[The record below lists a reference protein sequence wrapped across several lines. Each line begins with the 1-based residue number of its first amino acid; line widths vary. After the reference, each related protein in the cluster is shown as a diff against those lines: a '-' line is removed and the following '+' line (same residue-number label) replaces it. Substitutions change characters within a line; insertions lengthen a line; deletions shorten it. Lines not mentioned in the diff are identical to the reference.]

1 MITMT
6 VVYVDILVLL
16 NAYMTLFQ
24 LAATAKFCRARV
36 IGWRLLLASAL
47 GGLSGLLFFL
57 GDYPLLCIL
66 ANLICAAIIILAA
79 FRSVGFKAFLKRM
92 LCFCGCGAVFA
103 GAILLCRTLGAKG
116 LSYRG
121 GAVYFEISP
130 LLLIG
135 ATAGCYLILRIFFK
149 LTESKLPA
157 KSCRMTVR
165 VGRRSVVLEA
175 VVDSGNMLSD
185 PISGLPVAVTPES
198 AVSPLFTGDAVRFF
212 CGDGICYD
220 EGWRRRVRLIPCRTV
235 GGGGL
240 LPGFLPDSVV
250 IGSKD
255 VKLLIAVSD
264 KLDRDGETLLP
275 SAVSEEIGA

>member
-1 MITMT
+1 MT
-6 VVYVDILVLL
+6 VVYVDILFLL

-24 LAATAKFCRARV
+24 LAAAAKFCRVRIA
-36 IGWRLLLASAL
+36 GWRLLLASML

-57 GDYPLLCIL
+57 GDFPLLCIA
-66 ANLICAAIIILAA
+66 ANLICAAVIILAA
-79 FRSVGFKAFLKRM
+79 FRPTGFKAFFKRM

-103 GAILLCRTLGAKG
+103 GAVLLCKTLGAQG

-149 LTESKLPA
+149 LTESKLPSICH
-157 KSCRMTVR
+157 KMSVR
-165 VGRRSVVLEA
+165 VGRRSVTLEA
-175 VVDSGNMLSD
+175 VIDSGNMLCD
-185 PISGLPVAVTPES
+185 PISGLPVAVAPQS
-198 AVSPLFTGDAVRFF
+198 AVSPLFTGDAARFF
-212 CGDGICYD
+212 CGDGVCSD
-220 EGWRRRVRLIPCRTV
+220 GQWRRRVRMIPCKTV

-240 LPGFLPDSVV
+240 LPGFLPDAVK
-250 IGSKD
+250 IGNRD

-275 SAVSEEIGA
+275 SAVCDEIESKTG

>member
-1 MITMT
+1 MT
-6 VVYVDILVLL
+6 VIYVDILFLI

-24 LAATAKFCRARV
+24 LAVTAKFCRVRI
-36 IGWRLLLASAL
+36 IGWRLLLASVL

-57 GDYPLLCIL
+57 GDFVILCIA
-66 ANLICAAIIILAA
+66 ANIICASIIILTA
-79 FRSVGFKAFLKRM
+79 FKAAGIKVFFKRI
-92 LCFCGCGAVFA
+92 LCFFGCGVVFA
-103 GAILLCRTLGAKG
+103 GAVLLCQTLGAEG

-149 LTESKLPA
+149 LTESKLPS
-157 KSCRMTVR
+157 KSHKMTVR
-165 VGRRSVVLEA
+165 VGKRSVTLEA
-175 VVDSGNMLSD
+175 VIDSGNLLCD

-198 AVSPLFTGDAVRFF
+198 AISPLFTGDAARFF
-212 CGDGICYD
+212 CGNGICND
-220 EGWRRRVRLIPCRTV
+220 ELWRRRVRMIPCKTV

-240 LPGFLPDSVV
+240 LPGFLPDNVK
-250 IGSKD
+250 IGNRE
-255 VKLLIAVSD
+255 VKILIAVSD

-275 SAVSEEIGA
+275 SAISDELILSK